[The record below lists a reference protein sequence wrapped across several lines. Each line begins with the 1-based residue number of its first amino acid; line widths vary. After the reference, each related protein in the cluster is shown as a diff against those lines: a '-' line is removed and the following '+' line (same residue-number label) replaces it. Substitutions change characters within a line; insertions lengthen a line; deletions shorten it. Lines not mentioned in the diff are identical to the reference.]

1 MGRTARVTRGNARIA
16 SGVHVCLFKAES
28 SLYSLY
34 MNVWKLKCNTY
45 TVCHFLPFSVK
56 KELTPWTPWS
66 TCSVTCGNGIQSR
79 NRRCDLKDD
88 EKHLCGYEETEEKE
102 CNTNIECPS
111 TYNNASIADCIIL
124 LVFTKVTRYL
134 LQICGNFIFASCIYW
149 YKCQKIDRLH
159 YVKRKKN
166 PKLTISHTKKHNDIR
181 WTKWGLGPGY
191 NIRLLFHPPVW
202 WPAPT
207 SILLY

>member
-1 MGRTARVTRGNARIA
+1 M
-16 SGVHVCLFKAES
+16 
-28 SLYSLY
+28 
-34 MNVWKLKCNTY
+34 
-45 TVCHFLPFSVK
+45 PFSVK

-134 LQICGNFIFASCIYW
+134 LQICGNFIFASCIY
-149 YKCQKIDRLH
+149 IDTS
-159 YVKRKKN
+159 VKKSTGFIMLKKN
-166 PKLTISHTKKHNDIR
+166 QTKLTISHTKKHNDKR
-181 WTKWGLGPGY
+181 W
-191 NIRLLFHPPVW
+191 
-202 WPAPT
+202 A
-207 SILLY
+207 